1 MVTVIAP
8 IALPAAV
15 GANAT
20 FSVAVCPGVKVM
32 PLLAPLTEYPAPVTL
47 TPEML
52 TFAFPAFVSVALKK
66 LLLPTNTLP
75 KSSAL
80 VFDTSSAVAAVVLPF
95 TEITSGEFGASLVSE
110 IDPVMFPAV
119 VGANTTLNVVLWPA
133 AMLAGNVSPVWLKP
147 APLTA
152 ICEIVTAP
160 VPPLDNAIVC
170 ELLEPTLMFGKLA
183 LLGAAA
189 SCGCGLFPGAG
200 VPAPPLD
207 PFDPITTPAQP
218 FASIEAANA
227 ITTRHNFNFIE
238 SDPAFPIV
246 GPV

>member
-1 MVTVIAP
+1 
-8 IALPAAV
+8 
-15 GANAT
+15 
-20 FSVAVCPGVKVM
+20 M

-47 TPEML
+47 TPEMV
-52 TFAFPAFVSVALKK
+52 TFAFPAFVSVALKE
-66 LLLPTNTLP
+66 LLLPSNTLP

-80 VFDTSSAVAAVVLPF
+80 VLATSSAVAAVVLPF
-95 TEITSGEFGASLVSE
+95 AEITSGEFGASLVSE

-170 ELLEPTLMFGKLA
+170 ELLEPALTLGKLA

-189 SCGCGLFPGAG
+189 SCGCGVFPGGG
-200 VPAPPLD
+200 VPALD

-218 FASIEAANA
+218 FTIIEVANA
-227 ITTRHNFNFIE
+227 ITTRHNFNFVE

>member
-1 MVTVIAP
+1 MV
-8 IALPAAV
+8 
-15 GANAT
+15 
-20 FSVAVCPGVKVM
+20 
-32 PLLAPLTEYPAPVTL
+32 
-47 TPEML
+47 
-52 TFAFPAFVSVALKK
+52 TFAFPAFVSVALKEPV
-66 LLLPTNTLP
+66 LPTNTLP

-80 VFDTSSAVAAVVLPF
+80 VLDTSNAVAAVVLPF

-170 ELLEPTLMFGKLA
+170 ELLEPTLTFGKLA

-189 SCGCGLFPGAG
+189 SCGCGVFPGGA
-200 VPAPPLD
+200 VPALD

-218 FASIEAANA
+218 FVTIEVASA
-227 ITTRHNFNFIE
+227 ITARHNFNFIE